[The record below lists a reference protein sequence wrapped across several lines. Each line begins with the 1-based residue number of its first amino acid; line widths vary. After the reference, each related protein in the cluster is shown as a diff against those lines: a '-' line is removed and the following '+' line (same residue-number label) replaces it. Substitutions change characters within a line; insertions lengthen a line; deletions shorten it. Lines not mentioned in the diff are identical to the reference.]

1 MSAFF
6 IDRPVF
12 AWVIGLI
19 IMLVGGVEIF
29 QLPVAQYPTIAPP
42 QIAITVTYPG
52 ASAQTVADT
61 VVRPIQQ
68 QMSGLDGLEYISSTT
83 QSSGAM
89 EIDLTFKQGTDVNIA
104 QVQVQNKL
112 SLATPT
118 LPAEVTQQ
126 GIRVTKA
133 TKSFMMI
140 VAFVS
145 ADGSM
150 NAQDL
155 TDYVASNVQA
165 PISRVVGVGD
175 YTLFGAEYAMRI
187 WLDPGKLYKYSLT
200 VGDVITAVSAQNVQV
215 SSGELGGLPSAPGQ
229 RIDATIIGPARYE
242 TPEQFENIVLKAG
255 ASGSQVLLKDVAR
268 VELGAQNYASTL
280 RYDGSPAAGLALKL
294 APGQNQLAT
303 EKAVRAEISRLERF
317 FPPGMKTV
325 YAIDTEPFITL
336 SIEEVVKALLEA
348 VVVVFVVMFVFLQS
362 FRATLIPTIAV
373 PVVLLGT
380 FGVLAVMG
388 YSINTLTM
396 LAMVLA
402 VGLLVDDAIVVVEN
416 VERVMQEEHLSARE
430 ATRRSMKQISGA
442 LVGIALVLSA
452 VFLPMAFLSGS
463 TGVIYR
469 QFSVTIVSAMA
480 LSVLVALILT
490 PAMCATMLRPHRGPG
505 AQRGPYLWFNRGFDA
520 MNRSYI
526 GAVGRMI
533 RRSRWTMLAFG
544 LMTAAMALLFQ
555 RLPTGFLPDEDQA
568 QLFGQVTLPPGSTAE
583 QTAEVNER
591 VARYL
596 LESEKND
603 VESVIS
609 VVGFNFGGQA
619 QNAGFLAVRLK
630 DWSARPAPAQ
640 SGAAVAGRLMAHFAA
655 DRDAQIFAFQPPAV
669 QELGNA
675 TGFDLELVDRGNLG
689 HDRLLAARNQLL
701 GMAARDPHVAGVR
714 PNGIEDAPQYQLLVD
729 RQKANT
735 LGVSTADIT
744 TLIEGALGS
753 TYVNQ
758 FLRDG
763 RVKQVYVQGDSRSRM
778 VPDDLGAWYLRN
790 AGGAMVPFSAIATG
804 QWRLGAQKVEGYDGD
819 TSFEILGGPAP
830 GTSSGEAIQ
839 AMSALAAKLPPG
851 VGFEWTGLTYE
862 QVQAG
867 SQTLALY
874 LISAIV
880 ILFCL
885 AALYESW
892 PIPIAVLLVVPLGV
906 LGGVAATLLR
916 GLDNDV
922 YFQVGLLTTVG
933 LATKNAIL
941 IVEFAKESFEH
952 GASLRDAALHAARE
966 RLRPILMTSLAFVC
980 GVFPLAIASGA
991 GSASRVAI
999 GTAVV
1004 GGMVTATVLAVFFVP
1019 VFFVVVLQLF
1029 RVTPKNKKKKEE
1041 EAAPTPERP
1050 GVDAE
1055 PALAGAE

>member
-1 MSAFF
+1 MSSFF
-6 IDRPVF
+6 INRPVF

-19 IMLVGGVEIF
+19 IMLVGGLAIF

-68 QMSGLDGLEYISSTT
+68 QMSGLDGLEYISSST

-140 VAFVS
+140 LAFVS
-145 ADGSM
+145 EDGSM

-187 WLDPGKLYKYSLT
+187 WLDPGKLYKYALT
-200 VGDVITAVSAQNVQV
+200 VGDVISAISAQNVQV

-242 TPEQFENIVLKAG
+242 TPEQFENIVLKADAG
-255 ASGSQVLLKDVAR
+255 GSQVLLKDVAR
-268 VELGAQNYASTL
+268 VELGAQNYSSVVSYNNA
-280 RYDGSPAAGLALKL
+280 PAAGLALKL
-294 APGQNQLAT
+294 APGANQLST
-303 EKAVRAEISRLERF
+303 EKAVRAEIDRLEKF

-325 YAIDTEPFITL
+325 YAIDTQPFITL
-336 SIEEVVKALLEA
+336 SIEEVVKTLLEA
-348 VVVVFVVMFVFLQS
+348 VGIVFVVMYVFLQS
-362 FRATLIPTIAV
+362 WRATLIPTLAV

-380 FGVLAVMG
+380 FGVLAALG

-416 VERVMQEEHLSARE
+416 VERVMQQEHLSPRE

-490 PAMCATMLRPHRGPG
+490 PAMCATLLRPHSG
-505 AQRGPYLWFNRGFDA
+505 ADKPGPYLWFNRGFDA
-520 MNRSYI
+520 LNRGYI

-544 LMTAAMALLFQ
+544 LLTAAMALLFL

-583 QTAEVNER
+583 QTAAVNQR
-591 VARYL
+591 VASYL
-596 LESEKND
+596 LASEKD
-603 VESVIS
+603 SVDSVMS

-619 QNAGFLAVRLK
+619 QNAGFLAIRLK

-640 SGAAVAGRLMAHFAA
+640 SGAAVAGRLMAHFGP

-669 QELGNA
+669 QDLGNA

-689 HDRLLAARNQLL
+689 HDKLLAARNQLL
-701 GMAARDPHVAGVR
+701 GMAAQDPRVAAVR

-735 LGVSTADIT
+735 MGVSTADIS

-763 RVKQVYVQGDSRSRM
+763 RVKQVYVQGESRSRM
-778 VPDDLGAWYLRN
+778 VPDDLSAWYLRN
-790 AGGAMVPFSAIATG
+790 GSGRMVPFSAIATG

-830 GTSSGEAIQ
+830 GKSSGDAIE
-839 AMSALAAKLPPG
+839 AMSALATKLPPG

-874 LISAIV
+874 LVSAIV

-892 PIPIAVLLVVPLGV
+892 PIPFAVLLVVPIGV

-941 IVEFAKESFEH
+941 IVEFAKESFER

-980 GVFPLAIASGA
+980 GVFPLAVASGA
-991 GSASRVAI
+991 GAASRVAI

-1019 VFFVVVLQLF
+1019 VFFVVVLRLF
-1029 RVTPKNKKKKEE
+1029 RVKSKPKD
-1041 EAAPTPERP
+1041 APSTARR
-1050 GVDAE
+1050 GGDVDAE